1 MADTR
6 ENKAEIGSCGL
17 LELLDAIQALAK
29 SDGAAQELD
38 PHEGGTGE
46 RVAAQAAGAGDSH
59 P

>member
-1 MADTR
+1 VPDAR

-17 LELLDAIQALAK
+17 LELRDAIQVLAK

-38 PHEGGTGE
+38 PRDGGTGE